1 MKKINKFVIKF
12 KNYNDLA
19 FFNSEIKK
27 IKNLYCTYFYFKNN
41 FLGIISLT
49 QNLNNFLPHAKE
61 FGTVKKIK
69 KIEIAYIKEYGKI
82 IKP

>member
-19 FFNSEIKK
+19 FFNNEIKK
-27 IKNLYCTYFYFKNN
+27 FKNLCCLYFYFKNN

-49 QNLNNFLPHAKE
+49 QNLNYLLPHIKE
-61 FGTVKKIK
+61 FGSVIKTK

-82 IKP
+82 IKI